1 MQKQNGVFVMP
12 CKVNGLTLKFI
23 FDTGASDVSISLTEA
38 LFMLKN
44 GYLSESDLIGSEY
57 YKLADGKISEGTK
70 IILKKIEIG
79 NLKLLNVK
87 ATIVH
92 NLSAPLLLGQSA
104 LNRLGKIEFDYSKNI
119 LTILGGALNYV
130 SYEKNDDVGDGLSPI
145 NNKLQVKLNTFLY
158 SKENG
163 SGNPIV
169 KVPSGSYVEVLNNN
183 TGTDY
188 IKVLYT
194 QYTGYIVKMAFY
206 ER

>member
-1 MQKQNGVFVMP
+1 MP

-104 LNRLGKIEFDYSKNI
+104 LNRLGKIEFDYSKNS

-130 SYEKNDDVGDGLSPI
+130 PYEKNDDVGDGLSPI